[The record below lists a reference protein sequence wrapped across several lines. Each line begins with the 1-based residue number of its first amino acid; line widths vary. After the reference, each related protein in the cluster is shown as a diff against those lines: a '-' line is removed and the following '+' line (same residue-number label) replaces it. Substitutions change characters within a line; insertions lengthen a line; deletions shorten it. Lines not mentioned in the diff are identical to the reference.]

1 MTLEKLMQLLNR
13 EEFKKAAGTP
23 LFHNRDFSLY
33 DDTPYDC
40 VCGKKHHFSQFS
52 SQHFASTGGSAKFMV
67 QCPDNENA
75 ATLIKTKNKFLILF
89 DRFITLAGCIE
100 QK

>member
-1 MTLEKLMQLLNR
+1 MKLLNR

-33 DDTPYDC
+33 DGAPYEC
-40 VCGKKHHFSQFS
+40 ACGATHSFSQFTG
-52 SQHFASTGGSAKFMV
+52 QHFASTGGSAKFMV
-67 QCPDNENA
+67 QCPNNQNA

-89 DRFITLAGCIE
+89 DRFVSLAGCIE